1 MKQLLVL
8 SCLLINIFLSSCSF
22 QMRFFQEMNKEN
34 INKNMT
40 ISPLSAYQVLG
51 LTANGAKGKTLHEML
66 DALGNESLEELNSIN
81 TEILSIFKSFS
92 TIEIANAVMTKV
104 KPKQTFLDVAA
115 KYEATVEPL
124 QSLAQVNNWCNL
136 KTHGTIPT
144 ILEELP
150 GNTLM
155 LLLNAIYFKG
165 IWKTEFD
172 PKNTTKKIFYNFG
185 KNKKEVDTMRLK
197 EKFNYYF
204 DRQVQVI
211 EIPYT
216 KDSMSAVIILPY
228 EGKDINEFIADLD
241 DNKIYSYLK
250 RMTEETVDLE
260 LPKFTLEFSAELNE
274 VLKKM
279 GMILPFQGNADFTG
293 IIDGSIFIDKVIQK
307 TYLSVDE
314 QGTEASAATVV
325 IIRKNSPSIYSM
337 AINRPFIFMLRNKN
351 LPPNYEMMFMSKIEQ
366 L

>member
-1 MKQLLVL
+1 
-8 SCLLINIFLSSCSF
+8 
-22 QMRFFQEMNKEN
+22 MNKEN
-34 INKNMT
+34 IKQNLT

-51 LTANGAKGKTLHEML
+51 LTANGAKGNTLNQML
-66 DALGNESLEELNSIN
+66 DALGNTNLEELNKVN

-92 TIEIANAVMTKV
+92 SIEIANAIMTKV
-104 KPKQTFLDVAA
+104 KPKQTFLDAA
-115 KYEATVEPL
+115 EQYEATVEPL
-124 QSLAQVNNWCNL
+124 NSVEQVNSWCNL
-136 KTHGTIPT
+136 KTHGKIPT
-144 ILEELP
+144 IIDEIA

-185 KNKKEVDTMRLK
+185 ENEVEVDTMRVR
-197 EKFNYYF
+197 EKFNYYY

-211 EIPYT
+211 EMPYT

-228 EGKDINEFIADLD
+228 QGKDINEFIADLD
-241 DNKIYSYLK
+241 DGKIHGYLK
-250 RMTEETVDLE
+250 KMTEEIVDLE
-260 LPKFTLEFSAELNE
+260 LPKFTLEFSAELND
-274 VLKKM
+274 VLKSM
-279 GMILPFQGNADFTG
+279 GMVLPFQGNADFTG
-293 IIDGSIFIDKVIQK
+293 IIDGSVYIDKVIQK

-314 QGTEASAATVV
+314 HGTEAAAVTIVD
-325 IIRKNSPSIYSM
+325 IRKNGPSYYSM

-351 LPPNYEMMFMSKIEQ
+351 LPQNYEMMFMSKIEQ